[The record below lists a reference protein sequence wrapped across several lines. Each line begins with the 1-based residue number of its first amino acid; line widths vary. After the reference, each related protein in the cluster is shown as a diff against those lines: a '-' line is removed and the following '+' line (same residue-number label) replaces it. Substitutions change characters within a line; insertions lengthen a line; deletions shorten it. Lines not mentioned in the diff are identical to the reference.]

1 MNVIEIMANIVQTVD
16 GGTSLYRVAHIMKDY
31 DIGCVVV
38 GTQDKL
44 EGLVTDRDLVC
55 RGMASG
61 KPLGEI
67 ITAEIM
73 TPHPVCCREDDTVS
87 QAASIMAKHQVR
99 RLPVLDYDQRIVGI
113 VSAGDICTHAPHEL
127 AGELIEQI
135 SRPEHR
141 YLAETA

>member
-1 MNVIEIMANIVQTVD
+1 MNVIEIMANIVQTVNK
-16 GGTSLYRVAHIMKDY
+16 GASLYQVAKIMKDY

-38 GTQDKL
+38 GTEDKL
-44 EGLVTDRDLVC
+44 EGLLTDRDLVC

-67 ITAEIM
+67 IAAEVM
-73 TPHPVCCREDDTVS
+73 TPHPIWCREDDTVN
-87 QAASIMAKHQVR
+87 QAASIMAKRQVR
-99 RLPVLDYDQRIVGI
+99 RLPVMDYDQRIVGI
-113 VSAGDICTHAPHEL
+113 VSVGDICTHAPHEL

-141 YLAETA
+141 YLAESA